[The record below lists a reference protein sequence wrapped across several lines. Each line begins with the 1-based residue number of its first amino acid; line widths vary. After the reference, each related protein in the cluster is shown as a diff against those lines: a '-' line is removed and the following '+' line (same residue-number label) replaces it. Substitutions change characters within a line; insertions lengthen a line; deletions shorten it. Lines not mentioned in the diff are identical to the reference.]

1 MLPPEKDDGNIEYK
15 RYIMIKIKN
24 LDSNNLID
32 SEIKE
37 LLPLLKEKS
46 KKSNVN
52 DLNLDDVYDFQN
64 ELEKKR
70 LRNSLRFNQLASQMK
85 FRLNEGNGVAIYY
98 LGVNDDGTIYELN
111 QNERSTSLDNLRE
124 IVRYIKSK
132 IDKIIFND
140 NYIKIIIKDK
150 NFKKLK

>member
-24 LDSNNLID
+24 LDSNNSID

-37 LLPLLKEKS
+37 LIPLLKEKS

-64 ELEKKR
+64 ELEKR
-70 LRNSLRFNQLASQMK
+70 
-85 FRLNEGNGVAIYY
+85 
-98 LGVNDDGTIYELN
+98 D
-111 QNERSTSLDNLRE
+111 
-124 IVRYIKSK
+124 
-132 IDKIIFND
+132 
-140 NYIKIIIKDK
+140 
-150 NFKKLK
+150 